1 MKQDISTRR
10 TVVRIFYTTYVQEV
24 GLFLAQPQLP
34 ALGQPGGQAS
44 WPAKL
49 KLRMIELSLRGG
61 QGLEERTL
69 KTNTEAVG
77 AA

>member
-1 MKQDISTRR
+1 MKQD
-10 TVVRIFYTTYVQEV
+10 IFYTTYVQKVE
-24 GLFLAQPQLP
+24 LFLAHPQLP
-34 ALGQPGGQAS
+34 ALGQPGRQAS

-49 KLRMIELSLRGG
+49 KLRMIELSPCGG

-77 AA
+77 VA